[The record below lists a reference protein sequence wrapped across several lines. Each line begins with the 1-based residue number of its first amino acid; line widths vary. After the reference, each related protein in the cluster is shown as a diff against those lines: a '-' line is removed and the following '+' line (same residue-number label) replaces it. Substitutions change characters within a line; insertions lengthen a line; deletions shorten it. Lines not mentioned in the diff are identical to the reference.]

1 MATEQLGVGGLT
13 PEAKQFYERQLLM
26 RVRAATPH
34 AAYGLKKRIP
44 ARGGRSI
51 EFRRMEAIAGSTT
64 ALVEGTPP
72 AETQGTF
79 VTVNATVNQYGQW
92 ARISDVASQQSFD
105 AIVPEYMRNFEEA
118 AADTVDI
125 LTRNVLVSGTNV
137 QYASTAGSRG
147 QVGSGMLLTLAEI
160 REALGTLKRNDAKPV
175 VDNKFIVIIHPD
187 AWVDFF
193 ADANVVN
200 AFLYSKDRGE
210 DNPMTT
216 GVIGDLLG
224 ARFVET
230 TNARIFSSLG
240 LSGAD
245 VYATLVC
252 GREAYGVIDYAS
264 MGLEVFQEG
273 PGGVTDPLHQVRT
286 IGYKLSHAATILNDK
301 FLVRIEHVTT
311 RKQAA

>member
-13 PEAKQFYERQLLM
+13 PQAKTFYERQLLM
-26 RVRAATPH
+26 RVRANTPH
-34 AAYGLKKRIP
+34 ASYGLMKRIP
-44 ARGGRSI
+44 RRGGRSI
-51 EFRRMEAIAGSTT
+51 EFRRMEPIAATTT
-64 ALVEGTPP
+64 ALTEGTPP
-72 AETQGTF
+72 TETQGTF
-79 VTVNATVNQYGQW
+79 VTVTATVNQYGLW
-92 ARISDVASQQSFD
+92 ARISDVADAQSFD

-118 AADTVDI
+118 AADSVDL
-125 LTRNVLVSGTNV
+125 LTRNTLTAGTNV

-160 REALGTLKRNDAKPV
+160 REALGTLKRNNAKPL
-175 VDNKFIVIIHPD
+175 VDNRYIVILHPD
-187 AWVDFF
+187 SWVDFF

-200 AFLYSKDRGE
+200 AFLYSKERGE
-210 DNPMTT
+210 NNPMTT

-230 TNARIFSSLG
+230 SNARIFSSLG

-286 IGYKLSHAATILNDK
+286 IGFKLSHASVILNDN